1 MFMLKIYFNENFQ
14 LRIINFPQ
22 AINKPVNMALSIDGH
37 VIWDPKW
44 DTEKKIGIALSG
56 AAAFSILVVVLTFVS
71 IITIET
77 KQKMSANNETTLTT
91 PSPSNIGKYTIY

>member
-1 MFMLKIYFNENFQ
+1 M
-14 LRIINFPQ
+14 
-22 AINKPVNMALSIDGH
+22 AISIDGH

-56 AAAFSILVVVLTFVS
+56 AAAFSIVVVVLTFVS

-91 PSPSNIGKYTIY
+91 SSPSNIGTYRRSPF